1 MSTEEYTE
9 QQPEQ
14 QENQKDWDG
23 RYRNDDTPW
32 DSGLPS
38 AELRHVLDEQNIAP
52 CRVLE
57 IGCGTGS
64 SAIYLASQGFTVT
77 AIDISPTAIETARA
91 RAAKAGVAVD
101 FVVTH
106 IGGFESPAEP
116 FDFIFDRGAFHCIRK
131 VYLQGLLVLLKRVTR
146 PGTRYLTLTGNSDE
160 LSTDNMPRLR
170 AADLCSDLEEL
181 FKIDQLRA
189 FYFEDAPDLRGPL
202 GWSCLMTRRGG

>member
-1 MSTEEYTE
+1 MSE
-9 QQPEQ
+9 QQ
-14 QENQKDWDG
+14 QEDQKDWDQ
-23 RYRNDDTPW
+23 RYRDDDTPW

-38 AELRHVLDEQNIAP
+38 AELHRVLTEQNIGP

-64 SAIYLASQGFTVT
+64 SAIYLAGQGFNVT

-91 RAAKAGVAVD
+91 RAAAAGVDVD

-116 FDFIFDRGAFHCIRK
+116 FDFIFDRGAYHCIRK
-131 VYLQGLLVLLKRVTR
+131 VFLRGLLVLLKRVTR

-160 LSTDNMPRLR
+160 ISTDNMPRLR

-189 FYFEDAPDLRGPL
+189 FYFEDESHVRGPL
-202 GWSCLMTRRGG
+202 GWSCLMWRRDG